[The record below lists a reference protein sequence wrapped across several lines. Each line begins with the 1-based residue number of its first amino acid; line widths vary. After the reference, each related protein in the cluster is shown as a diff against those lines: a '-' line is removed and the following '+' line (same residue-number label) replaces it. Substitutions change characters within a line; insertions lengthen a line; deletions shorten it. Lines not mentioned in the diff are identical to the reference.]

1 MEKYGDFI
9 IWKQVLD
16 FAKAKSC
23 PIILVTRDSKDD
35 WWTKKE
41 GKIVSPHLELRREFH
56 EQVQQSFWM
65 YQTQRFYEIANDKL
79 GVELNPRSIEEAN
92 AVAEENIAEETVYE
106 KLLEVIQQD
115 QKSSLLESISKLSDL
130 SQARPELLSSLISKS
145 LIDENTLKS
154 IQNLAKNISVEELRG
169 NISKSLID
177 ENTLKSIQNL
187 AKNINVEELRGN
199 ISKSLIDENTL
210 KSIQNLAKK

>member
-1 MEKYGDFI
+1 MGWFAKSSQINIGQIFGFCKAIAFFGNNKFVEFGAVAAKYSEKYGDFI

-154 IQNLAKNISVEELRG
+154 IQNLAKKIIE
-169 NISKSLID
+169 K
-177 ENTLKSIQNL
+177 
-187 AKNINVEELRGN
+187 
-199 ISKSLIDENTL
+199 
-210 KSIQNLAKK
+210 